1 MMIPCKGCMD
11 RSAECHINCKKYKE
25 YQKVIKRV
33 RKERIKQKQKESCS
47 FGSVYYTMVKENLKK
62 INKKR

>member
-1 MMIPCKGCMD
+1 MIPCRNCDD
-11 RSAECHINCKKYKE
+11 RTIDCHTYCEKYKE
-25 YQKVIKRV
+25 YQKAVERI

-47 FGSVYYTMVKENLKK
+47 FRSAYYTMVKENLKK

>member
-1 MMIPCKGCMD
+1 MIPCRNCD
-11 RSAECHINCKKYKE
+11 NRTIDCHTYCEKYKE
-25 YQKVIKRV
+25 YQKVVERV

-47 FGSVYYTMVKENLKK
+47 FGSAYYTMVKENLKK

>member
-1 MMIPCKGCMD
+1 MIPCRNCDD
-11 RSAECHINCKKYKE
+11 RTIDCHTYCEKYKE
-25 YQKVIKRV
+25 YQKVVKRV

-47 FGSVYYTMVKENLKK
+47 FGSAYYTMVKENLKK